1 MPARKRGPIALAPIA
16 RLVKQQAGIERIS
29 RAAVQAIRDAV
40 IEYIIELA
48 KLAAE
53 FARHSGRKTV
63 KEIDVR
69 AAIRA
74 LKGRA

>member
-29 RAAVQAIRDAV
+29 KAAVQAIRDAA
-40 IEYIIELA
+40 IEFIIELA

-53 FARHSGRKTV
+53 FARHAGRKTV
-63 KEIDVR
+63 KEIDVKS
-69 AAIRA
+69 ALRA
-74 LKGRA
+74 LKGKA